1 MATIAVSLVI
11 RHERLAH
18 EAPQVSDD
26 TVLLGTHYDLP
37 SSANLLDDS
46 SVDIG
51 AFINLSFMQLWEP
64 AQSHIG
70 ALTACFRKLG
80 SDMHPFVRDAIQ
92 HIIHPFDED
101 IQDQMI

>member
-11 RHERLAH
+11 RHERIAH
-18 EAPQVSDD
+18 EAPLESDD

-37 SSANLLDDS
+37 SSGNLLDDNT
-46 SVDIG
+46 VNLE
-51 AFINLSFMQLWEP
+51 AFVNLSFMQLWEP

-80 SDMHPFVRDAIQ
+80 SDMYPFVRDVIQ
-92 HIIHPFDED
+92 HIIHPFDENV
-101 IQDQMI
+101 QDQMI